1 MEHPRQKKK
10 TVGANVWR
18 YEGHEEVKWQTVKGL
33 LRFRTISLLTREETG
48 PAGDAEGETREAAQ
62 VNGDAEM

>member
-1 MEHPRQKKK
+1 M
-10 TVGANVWR
+10 
-18 YEGHEEVKWQTVKGL
+18 KGL